1 MKQSRTV
8 SALLGLCFAFGLGC
22 GSGADVAS
30 DDVLSRDDS
39 ALEQH
44 GEEGV
49 EQDVDQ
55 SLGETDVDALE
66 TAGDIGSV
74 EQAIIMPVV
83 EPGGTGQQC
92 VAACTRFSTTDL
104 TGVCCVCN
112 GAVKKFARG
121 PTASTYLC
129 K

>member
-1 MKQSRTV
+1 MHQAKTV
-8 SALLGLCFAFGLGC
+8 LVLLGMCSVFGFGC
-22 GSGADVAS
+22 GSEADVAA
-30 DDVLSRDDS
+30 DETPVMDDS
-39 ALEQH
+39 A
-44 GEEGV
+44 V
-49 EQDVDQ
+49 EATHVD
-55 SLGETDVDALE
+55 SLAAE
-66 TAGDIGSV
+66 GDIGSV